1 MEQDFS
7 DAIDKFKNV
16 LAAKDIDLSSLTGIL
31 GNKES
36 EEKSSDSSSDSH
48 NSSNNGFDFDFDIET
63 IIKLKNILSSAK
75 NQNSPRLKLLE
86 DLKPFLSPEAQTKL
100 DELIKFVKILT
111 LLEVFKE
118 NNIDLGKLLSL

>member
-1 MEQDFS
+1 MNEDFS
-7 DAIDKFKNV
+7 DAIDKFKSV
-16 LAAKDIDLSSLTGIL
+16 LASKDIDLSSLSGFL

-36 EEKSSDSSSDSH
+36 EEKSSDSSSD
-48 NSSNNGFDFDFDIET
+48 FDFDFDIET

-75 NQNSPRLKLLE
+75 SQNSPRVKLLE
-86 DLKPFLSPEAQTKL
+86 DLKPFLSPEARTKL

-118 NNIDLGKLLSL
+118 NGFGNLFNL

>member
-1 MEQDFS
+1 MNEDFS
-7 DAIDKFKNV
+7 DAIDKFKSV
-16 LAAKDIDLSSLTGIL
+16 LASKDIDLSSLSGFL

-36 EEKSSDSSSDSH
+36 EEKSSDSSS
-48 NSSNNGFDFDFDIET
+48 DFDFDIET

-75 NQNSPRLKLLE
+75 SQNSPRVKLLE
-86 DLKPFLSPEAQTKL
+86 DLKPFLSPEARTKL

-118 NNIDLGKLLSL
+118 NGFGNLFNL